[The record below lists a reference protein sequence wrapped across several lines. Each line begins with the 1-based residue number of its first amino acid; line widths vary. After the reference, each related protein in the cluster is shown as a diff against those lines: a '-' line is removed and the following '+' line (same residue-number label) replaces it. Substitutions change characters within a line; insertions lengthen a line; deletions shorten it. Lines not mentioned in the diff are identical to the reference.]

1 MGCGPSAVAR
11 LRPPRPTSPHTHT
24 ASHSTQPQPQPRH
37 GKEDMWSPQSD
48 FSDDSTLSQTQNV
61 RPIGWLAPT
70 PTSPNIYL
78 PTLPRPATPRVHA
91 PRATASLRAWHR
103 PTRVLRGRRLH
114 ALPRDTTRRRCA
126 PAQRG
131 GPPTRFPLPSIGKP
145 EKYLAGHTPLAPHAL
160 TGDASISCRAPLPGL
175 RRSLRRGDGSS
186 RRARPPQPATLAP
199 RARAP

>member
-1 MGCGPSAVAR
+1 
-11 LRPPRPTSPHTHT
+11 
-24 ASHSTQPQPQPRH
+24 
-37 GKEDMWSPQSD
+37 MWSPQSD

-70 PTSPNIYL
+70 PHISPHL
-78 PTLPRPATPRVHA
+78 PTLPRPPHPPRVHV

-131 GPPTRFPLPSIGKP
+131 GPPTRFPLPSIGKQ

-160 TGDASISCRAPLPGL
+160 AGGALISCRAL
-175 RRSLRRGDGSS
+175 RHSPDCDGHGGEETARAGERRTSPRAPALR
-186 RRARPPQPATLAP
+186 ALAP
-199 RARAP
+199 